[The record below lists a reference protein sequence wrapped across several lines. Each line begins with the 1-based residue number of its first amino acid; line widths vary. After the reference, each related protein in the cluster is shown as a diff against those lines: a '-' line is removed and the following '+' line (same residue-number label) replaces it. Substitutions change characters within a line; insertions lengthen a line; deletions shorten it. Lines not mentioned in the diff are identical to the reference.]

1 MKPHFIIREAEVSD
15 VLLIQQLI
23 TELAEY
29 EKLLP
34 QMVATPEL
42 LSKHLFGSKPIAQV
56 FLAYENNEPIGFAL
70 YFYNFSTF
78 IGKPGV
84 YLEDLYVKESHRGKG
99 YGKALLEKIIL
110 KAKEQDCGRVEWS
123 VLDWNKPAIDF
134 YLKMGAKPMDEW
146 TTFRISLLENLP

>member
-1 MKPHFIIREAEVSD
+1 MEQHLIIREAEDSD
-15 VLLIQQLI
+15 VMLIQQLI

-34 QMVATPEL
+34 QMVATPKL
-42 LSKHLFGSKPIAQV
+42 LSKHLFGSNPIAHV
-56 FLAYENNEPIGFAL
+56 FLAFENDMPIGFAL

-78 IGKPGV
+78 LGKPGI
-84 YLEDLYVKESHRGKG
+84 YLEDLYVKESYRGKG

-123 VLDWNKPAIDF
+123 VLDWNKTAIDF
-134 YLKMGAKPMDEW
+134 YIKMGAQPMDEW
-146 TTFRISLLENLP
+146 TTFRISL

>member
-1 MKPHFIIREAEVSD
+1 LEIHFKIKESEVYD

-42 LSKHLFGSKPIAQV
+42 LQRNLFGSNPVAHV
-56 FLAYENNEPIGFAL
+56 FLAYENDMPIGFAL

-78 IGKPGV
+78 VGKPGI
-84 YLEDLYVKESHRGKG
+84 YLEDLYVKEPYRGKG
-99 YGKALLEKIIL
+99 YGKALLERLIQ

-123 VLDWNKPAIDF
+123 VLNWNKPAIDF
-134 YLKMGAKPMDEW
+134 YLKMGAQPMDEW
-146 TTFRISLLENLP
+146 TTFRVSL

>member
-1 MKPHFIIREAEVSD
+1 METLFKIKEAEVSD

-42 LSKHLFGSKPIAQV
+42 LQRNLFGSSPVAHV
-56 FLAYENNEPIGFAL
+56 FLAYENDMPIGFAL

-78 IGKPGV
+78 VGKPGI
-84 YLEDLYVKESHRGKG
+84 YLEDLYVKEPYRGRG
-99 YGKALLEKIIL
+99 YGKALLERLIQ
-110 KAKEQDCGRVEWS
+110 KAKKQDCGRVEWS
-123 VLDWNKPAIDF
+123 VLNWNKPAIDF
-134 YLKMGAKPMDEW
+134 YLKMGAQPMDEW
-146 TTFRISLLENLP
+146 TTFRVSL

>member
-1 MKPHFIIREAEVSD
+1 MDPHFKIKEAEVSD

-42 LSKHLFGSKPIAQV
+42 LQTHIFVSSPIAHV
-56 FLAYENNEPIGFAL
+56 FLAYENETPIGFAL

-78 IGKPGV
+78 VGKPGV
-84 YLEDLYVKESHRGKG
+84 YLEDLYVREPFRGRG
-99 YGKALLEKIIL
+99 YGKALLEKLIQ
-110 KAKEQDCGRVEWS
+110 KAKEKDCGRIEWS
-123 VLDWNKPAIDF
+123 VLNWNKPAIDF
-134 YLKMGAKPMDEW
+134 YKKMGAQPMEEW
-146 TTFRISLLENLP
+146 TTFRISL

>member
-1 MKPHFIIREAEVSD
+1 METFFKIKEAELSD

-42 LSKHLFGSKPIAQV
+42 LQMHLFGSSPIAHV
-56 FLAYENNEPIGFAL
+56 FLAYENETPIGFAL

-78 IGKPGV
+78 VGKPSI
-84 YLEDLYVKESHRGKG
+84 YLEDLYVREPFRGRG
-99 YGKALLEKIIL
+99 YGKALLEKLIQ
-110 KAKEQDCGRVEWS
+110 KAKEKDCGRLEWS
-123 VLDWNKPAIDF
+123 VLNWNKPAIDF
-134 YLKMGAKPMDEW
+134 YKKMGAQPMEEW
-146 TTFRISLLENLP
+146 TTFRVSL

>member
-1 MKPHFIIREAEVSD
+1 METFFKIKESELSD

-42 LSKHLFGSKPIAQV
+42 LQTHLFGSSPIAHV
-56 FLAYENNEPIGFAL
+56 FLAYENETPIGFAL

-78 IGKPGV
+78 VGKPGI
-84 YLEDLYVKESHRGKG
+84 YLEDLYVREPFRGRG
-99 YGKALLEKIIL
+99 YGKALLEKLIQ
-110 KAKEQDCGRVEWS
+110 KAKEKDCGRLEWS
-123 VLDWNKPAIDF
+123 VLNWNKPAIDF
-134 YLKMGAKPMDEW
+134 YKKMGAQPMEEW
-146 TTFRISLLENLP
+146 TTFRVSL

>member
-1 MKPHFIIREAEVSD
+1 MLETHFKIKEAEVSD

-34 QMVATPEL
+34 QMIATTEL
-42 LSKHLFGSKPIAQV
+42 LTMHLFGSKPIAHV
-56 FLAYENNEPIGFAL
+56 FLAYENSEPIGFAL

-78 IGKPGV
+78 VGKLGI
-84 YLEDLYVKESHRGKG
+84 YLEDLYIKESYRGKG

-123 VLDWNKPAIDF
+123 VLDWNKPAIEF
-134 YLKMGAKPMDEW
+134 YNKMGAQPMDEW
-146 TTFRISLLENLP
+146 TTFRISL

>member
-1 MKPHFIIREAEVSD
+1 MNKEFKIKEAEVSD

-42 LSKHLFGSKPIAQV
+42 LAKHLFGSNPIAHV
-56 FLAYENNEPIGFAL
+56 LLGYENNEPIGFAL

-84 YLEDLYVKESHRGKG
+84 YLEDLYVKETYRGNG
-99 YGKALLEKIIL
+99 YGKALLERIIS
-110 KAKEQDCGRVEWS
+110 KAREQDCGRVEWS
-123 VLDWNKPAIDF
+123 VLDWNKLAIDF
-134 YLKMGAKPMDEW
+134 YTKMGAQPMDEW
-146 TTFRISLLENLP
+146 TTFRISL

>member
-1 MKPHFIIREAEVSD
+1 MKSHLEIREAEVSD

-42 LSKHLFGSKPIAQV
+42 LAKHLFGSNPIAYV

-78 IGKPGV
+78 IGKPGI
-84 YLEDLYVKESHRGKG
+84 YLEDLYVKEAYRGRG
-99 YGKALLEKIIL
+99 HGKALLEKIIL

-134 YLKMGAKPMDEW
+134 YLRMGAQPMDEW
-146 TTFRISLLENLP
+146 TTFRISL